1 MSVPKF
7 VRTLLKIVLPAMIV
21 LVGIVTLVLLVAFKP
36 EPAKR
41 PGHLPRPLVETFEV
55 TGGGEPL
62 VVTGFGT
69 VRAKRT
75 VTVVPRVSGLVVAKS
90 FDFEA
95 GGFFT
100 EGETLIRIDE
110 TDYVVA
116 VERAEAELA
125 RARYNLARAEEEAEV
140 AVREWQQIN
149 ETAAD
154 PSPLVRHE
162 PQLELAHAE
171 QAAAEAALE
180 RARIDLQRC
189 TIVAP
194 FTGRVLDE
202 AVDSGQ
208 FIRAGSQIGAIY
220 ATDTVEITVPIP
232 DEDLAWID
240 VPQGPDDVGSGSPV
254 RIVAEFAGAVHEWS
268 GRTVRTGGAIDQ
280 QSRLV
285 SAVVEVVE
293 PYDTTGERPPLVP
306 GMFVEAR
313 FLGRAPAGAVAI
325 PRSALRPG
333 DRVWVVT
340 EQQTIDIRPV
350 AVARAGVER
359 AIVTDGIAVGEAVCV
374 SNLQYV
380 TAGMQVRTAGS
391 GGEAK

>member
-1 MSVPKF
+1 M
-7 VRTLLKIVLPAMIV
+7 R
-21 LVGIVTLVLLVAFKP
+21 
-36 EPAKR
+36 
-41 PGHLPRPLVETFEV
+41 
-55 TGGGEPL
+55 
-62 VVTGFGT
+62 
-69 VRAKRT
+69 
-75 VTVVPRVSGLVVAKS
+75 
-90 FDFEA
+90 
-95 GGFFT
+95 
-100 EGETLIRIDE
+100 
-110 TDYVVA
+110 
-116 VERAEAELA
+116 
-125 RARYNLARAEEEAEV
+125 
-140 AVREWQQIN
+140 
-149 ETAAD
+149 
-154 PSPLVRHE
+154 
-162 PQLELAHAE
+162 
-171 QAAAEAALE
+171 
-180 RARIDLQRC
+180 
-189 TIVAP
+189 
-194 FTGRVLDE
+194 
-202 AVDSGQ
+202 
-208 FIRAGSQIGAIY
+208 
-220 ATDTVEITVPIP
+220 
-232 DEDLAWID
+232 
-240 VPQGPDDVGSGSPV
+240 SPV